1 MSARK
6 DPVTPGGGC
15 AYCGGTPAKGA
26 SVDPRYPICRSCADR
41 AAAGLPL
48 PEPGECP
55 KCRGKGEAPC
65 DICEGTPGE
74 RGCKVC
80 HDTGREWCRKCR
92 GQGRVYSVPGG
103 AR

>member
-1 MSARK
+1 MKRFSTNLHLDTVQAAR
-6 DPVTPGGGC
+6 V
-15 AYCGGTPAKGA
+15 
-26 SVDPRYPICRSCADR
+26 ADAIR
-41 AAAGLPL
+41 AASLR
-48 PEPGECP
+48 
-55 KCRGKGEAPC
+55 CRGKGEAPC